1 MWSALEKVGRALAG
15 SGIDAYLQ
23 LLSRSMTVPPGIR
36 AFQTGQSHWTVSL
49 GEHFKITT
57 YFKFDIVAHQ
67 KRLISTDSFLGKP
80 LDKNVQ
86 NQTGQIEIWS
96 TN

>member
-1 MWSALEKVGRALAG
+1 MLFKLARV
-15 SGIDAYLQ
+15 IEQ
-23 LLSRSMTVPPGIR
+23 C
-36 AFQTGQSHWTVSL
+36 SL

-86 NQTGQIEIWS
+86 NQTGQIEI
-96 TN
+96 